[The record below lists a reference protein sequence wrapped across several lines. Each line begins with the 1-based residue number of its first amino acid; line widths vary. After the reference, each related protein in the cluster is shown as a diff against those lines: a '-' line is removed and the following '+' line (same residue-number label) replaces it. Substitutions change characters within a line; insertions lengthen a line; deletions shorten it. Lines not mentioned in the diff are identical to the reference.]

1 MQAPDAEA
9 PDGSEMGVRPIP
21 AGLGILHADDP
32 LLEVAQREVHVFR
45 RFVERVK
52 HVWRWHATIILQ
64 GYWQDTGHD
73 RHMWIQQ
80 IEYLSDSRAIA
91 LQGEWAK
98 DGGDQLTLNFKCGDS
113 YDGSHHPR
121 VLRRQKLH
129 PRAIRAGQ
137 PEKFLGEDDKGC
149 MVELRHM
156 SSHGLF
162 RSGWMPIRCF

>member
-32 LLEVAQREVHVFR
+32 LLEVAQREVHIFK

-52 HVWRWHATIILQ
+52 HVWRWHATITLV
-64 GYWQDTGHD
+64 GYWQDTGHPD
-73 RHMWIQQ
+73 MWIQQ
-80 IEYLSDSRAIA
+80 IEYLSDSRSLA

-98 DGGDQLTLNFKCGDS
+98 DGDNQLTLNFKCGDS

-121 VLRRQKLH
+121 VLRRQSH
-129 PRAIRAGQ
+129 SRAIN
-137 PEKFLGEDDKGC
+137 
-149 MVELRHM
+149 
-156 SSHGLF
+156 GLEIE
-162 RSGWMPIRCF
+162 WWNA